1 VISGPST
8 STQSVAKTL
17 FGVASGTAGAAIVA
31 DTGKCLTDSFSITNQ
46 QNLPVICGVNS
57 GYHVY
62 FDASDDCHSLNFQLG
77 NVATGIASIAT
88 RTWSIKVTQYSCD
101 YENLAPNGCDQW
113 HFGSDAS
120 NYVQTFNFQSGTG
133 VGRHLANQEQQICI
147 RRETGMCR
155 ICYSVDNVATDIG
168 IGGKSDGKAGVKGT
182 VCCGY
187 GVDGLAG
194 VGAIG
199 GGDCIIIPGAEKA
212 DDAAQVAQQICG
224 SKMGLVTAS
233 GAAGTAAD
241 PKPKTICSK
250 QVPFRI
256 EFSSDDWEISGAML
270 ESKLGTNTGFKIRYF
285 QTTC

>member
-1 VISGPST
+1 MISGPST

-120 NYVQTFNFQSGTG
+120 NYVQTFNFQ
-133 VGRHLANQEQQICI
+133 VGQVWAAIWPIKNNKFASDVKLECAEFVIQWTMLQQIL
-147 RRETGMCR
+147 E
-155 ICYSVDNVATDIG
+155 
-168 IGGKSDGKAGVKGT
+168 
-182 VCCGY
+182 
-187 GVDGLAG
+187 
-194 VGAIG
+194 
-199 GGDCIIIPGAEKA
+199 
-212 DDAAQVAQQICG
+212 
-224 SKMGLVTAS
+224 LVENQMA
-233 GAAGTAAD
+233 
-241 PKPKTICSK
+241 K
-250 QVPFRI
+250 Q
-256 EFSSDDWEISGAML
+256 
-270 ESKLGTNTGFKIRYF
+270 ESKEQYVVDMELMDL
-285 QTTC
+285 QVLVQ